1 MPLDDESLRGLLWLV
16 LEPLLVYN
24 PFLSLYYNPLTTPP
38 GPEIP
43 RTRYYNYLHQI
54 ALYLDALPRRRVR
67 VLIGDEVGLG
77 KTIEAIR
84 LIKYL
89 ISVGEAKKILII
101 APRSLIR
108 QWLHYEIRELM
119 YAPGV
124 VRVLSRRT
132 IDELMRLGSDGD
144 RLLVLLAPMDL
155 VKRGSLDKHAKGEFK
170 PYYEYVSSIKWD
182 LIVIDE
188 AHNIGFT
195 SSRESMRTA
204 RLKPLC
210 ERAKHLILLSATP
223 SLGTHRD
230 MLRRIS
236 LLVPDVSSKLRQIE
250 KSPSLRREFYEKIS
264 DLFVYRRTKELVN
277 KLESKQVFT
286 SLNSFLALVRLGEY
300 RELYEELGRF
310 TGELLQ
316 HLDTQGNALLKI
328 IILKRALSSPH
339 AFLKTFTRVMEKQG
353 PPPGIRVSDRLIE
366 GNPDALV
373 EAVLSYNLSSIPR
386 QLRER
391 ALALLDKFTAL
402 YQEGDPG
409 FKALAHLLHYV
420 ATGSG
425 ELPQELH
432 GDYIVF
438 SEYKDT
444 VKYLYE
450 KLVGFF
456 ESRGFKPDQGV
467 KQEVVEKSLK
477 GIEERGLSPRNLG
490 KYRGLIWDSM
500 EILVGRGIW
509 ILVAKLSSENLD
521 FAYLL
526 PAVVE
531 SVDSLKP
538 QRALKILLSTDV
550 ASEGLNLQDFNVV
563 ANYETPWSPV
573 KREQRIG
580 RVYRLRQSR
589 DCSVV
594 DFVRDAR
601 VEYEFYMKLLYKLLN
616 ILDQR
621 LVLKPVESILELY
634 VLRDDGGEYLAI
646 NEESVGSALVTLYEK
661 YARYPEQRYLEEALD
676 RAYRELLEKLRE
688 YKDIAEELSSRL
700 SNRDR
705 LPGAIKDYTGCDN
718 QDEFANTINAAVEAF
733 LGRWTR
739 DPPRALRELY
749 EYAFVPRG
757 GRMPLLLVVDEPG
770 FPGGWLGV
778 IDLMI
783 DRVLRYSTP
792 VLVYGDGDNKKIY
805 LGLDVLKWL
814 AEKLRKGVLRVVD
827 SGVEDL
833 SADMERLEKVKWE
846 IARKLNQVVEANL
859 RRKERDLEKL
869 LGVNIGSVGFF
880 EPRLRPMAVRLMG
893 VQGVREYEEFI
904 ASLPFDT
911 RRWMEEASVN
921 YVAGL
926 YEAKGCRILE
936 KNIGVEKPYD
946 ILAECPGG
954 SGIERLFIEVKSHL
968 GQILV
973 AELTESETE
982 FAEANPRNYV
992 VCNVAGLADEE
1003 PKSWTTLCGVYAD
1016 LPKTII
1022 KATRE
1027 ERRARII
1034 FKP

>member
-1 MPLDDESLRGLLWLV
+1 MPLDDESLRGLLRLV

-24 PFLSLYYNPLTTPP
+24 PFLSLYYNPLATPP

-89 ISVGEAKKILII
+89 VSVGEAKKILII

-124 VRVLSRRT
+124 VRVLSRRS
-132 IDELMRLGSDGD
+132 IDELMRQGVDGD

-155 VKRGSLDKHAKGEFK
+155 VKHGSLDKHAKGAYK
-170 PYYEYVSSIKWD
+170 PYYDFVSSVKWD

-195 SSRESMRTA
+195 SPRESMRTE
-204 RLKPLC
+204 RLRPLC
-210 ERAKHLILLSATP
+210 EKAKHLILLSATP
-223 SLGTHRD
+223 SRGTHRD

-236 LLVPDVSSKLRQIE
+236 LLVPEASGKLRQLE
-250 KSPSLRREFYEKIS
+250 KYPSLRREFYEKVS
-264 DLFVYRRTKELVN
+264 DLIVYRRTKDQVN
-277 KLESKQVFT
+277 DLEGKRVFT

-300 RELYEELGRF
+300 RGLYEELGEF
-310 TGELLQ
+310 IGELLQ
-316 HLDTQGNALLKI
+316 HLDTRGSALLKI

-353 PPPGIRVSDRLIE
+353 PPPGIKVSDRLIE

-386 QLRER
+386 QLHEK
-391 ALALLDKFTAL
+391 ALDLLDKFTAL
-402 YQEGDPG
+402 YEKGDPG
-409 FKALAHLLHYV
+409 FKALAHLLYYA
-420 ATGSG
+420 ATGSE

-444 VKYLYE
+444 VNYLYG

-467 KQEVVEKSLK
+467 KREVVEKSLK
-477 GIEERGLSPRNLG
+477 VIEERGLSPRNLG
-490 KYRGLIWDSM
+490 KYRTLIWNSM
-500 EILVGRGIW
+500 EILVGQGIW
-509 ILVAKLSSENLD
+509 ILVAKLSSDNLD

-550 ASEGLNLQDFNVV
+550 ASEGLNLQDFNIVV
-563 ANYETPWSPV
+563 NYETPWSPV

-616 ILDQR
+616 ILEQR

-634 VLRDDGGEYLAI
+634 VLRDQGEEYLAI
-646 NEESVGSALVTLYEK
+646 NEESVGSALVALYEN
-661 YARYPEQRYLEEALD
+661 YARYHEQRYLDEALD

-688 YKDIAEELSSRL
+688 YRDIAEELSSKL
-700 SNRDR
+700 SNLNRIPR
-705 LPGAIKDYTGCDN
+705 AIKDYTGCEN
-718 QDEFANTINAAVEAF
+718 QEEFANTINAAVEAF
-733 LGRWTR
+733 LGRKIS

-749 EYAFVPRG
+749 EYAFDPRG
-757 GRMPLLLVVDEPG
+757 GRTPLLLVIDEQG

-778 IDLMI
+778 VDLMI
-783 DRVLRYSTP
+783 DGVVRYSIP
-792 VLVYGDGDNKKIY
+792 FLVYGKEIS
-805 LGLDVLKWL
+805 LGIEVLKWL
-814 AEKLRKGVLRVVD
+814 ADKLREGRLMGVD
-827 SGVEDL
+827 SGVESLGTSMKVLQEAKGGIAKILNRVVEDL
-833 SADMERLEKVKWE
+833 TRKKEKDLERLLD
-846 IARKLNQVVEANL
+846 IR
-859 RRKERDLEKL
+859 
-869 LGVNIGSVGFF
+869 LGNVGDF
-880 EPRLRPMAVRLMG
+880 EPRLRPLAVRLMG
-893 VQGVREYEEFI
+893 VQGVR
-904 ASLPFDT
+904 
-911 RRWMEEASVN
+911 
-921 YVAGL
+921 
-926 YEAKGCRILE
+926 
-936 KNIGVEKPYD
+936 
-946 ILAECPGG
+946 
-954 SGIERLFIEVKSHL
+954 
-968 GQILV
+968 
-973 AELTESETE
+973 
-982 FAEANPRNYV
+982 
-992 VCNVAGLADEE
+992 
-1003 PKSWTTLCGVYAD
+1003 
-1016 LPKTII
+1016 
-1022 KATRE
+1022 
-1027 ERRARII
+1027 
-1034 FKP
+1034 

>member
-54 ALYLDALPRRRVR
+54 ALYLDALPRRRVK
-67 VLIGDEVGLG
+67 VLVGDEVGLG

-89 ISVGEAKKILII
+89 VSVGEAKKILII

-124 VRVLSRRT
+124 VRVLSRRS
-132 IDELMRLGSDGD
+132 IDELMRQGVDGD

-155 VKRGSLDKHAKGEFK
+155 VKHGSLDKHSKGAYK
-170 PYYEYVSSIKWD
+170 PYYDFVSSVKWD

-195 SSRESMRTA
+195 SPRESMRTE

-210 ERAKHLILLSATP
+210 EKAKHLILLSATP
-223 SLGTHRD
+223 SRGTHRD

-236 LLVPDVSSKLRQIE
+236 LLVPEASGKLRQLE
-250 KSPSLRREFYEKIS
+250 KYPGLRREFYEKVS
-264 DLFVYRRTKELVN
+264 DLIVYRRTKDQVN
-277 KLESKQVFT
+277 DWEGKRVFT

-300 RELYEELGRF
+300 RGLYEELGKF
-310 TGELLQ
+310 IGELLQ
-316 HLDTQGNALLKI
+316 HLDTRGSTLLKI

-353 PPPGIRVSDRLIE
+353 PPPGIKVSDRLIE

-386 QLRER
+386 QLHEK
-391 ALALLDKFTAL
+391 ALTLLDKFTAL
-402 YQEGDPG
+402 YEKGDPG
-409 FKALAHLLHYV
+409 FKALAHLLYYV
-420 ATGSG
+420 ATGSE

-444 VKYLYE
+444 VNYLYG

-456 ESRGFKPDQGV
+456 ESRGFKPDQEV
-467 KQEVVEKSLK
+467 KREIVEKSLK
-477 GIEERGLSPRNLG
+477 VIEERDLSPRNLG
-490 KYRGLIWDSM
+490 KYRALIWDSM
-500 EILVGRGIW
+500 EILVGQGIW
-509 ILVAKLSSENLD
+509 ILVAKLSSDNLD

-550 ASEGLNLQDFNVV
+550 ASEGLNLQDFNIVV
-563 ANYETPWSPV
+563 NYETPWSPV

-616 ILDQR
+616 ILEQR

-634 VLRDDGGEYLAI
+634 VLRDQGEEYLAI
-646 NEESVGSALVTLYEK
+646 NEESVGSALVALYEN
-661 YARYPEQRYLEEALD
+661 YARYHEQRYLDEALD

-688 YKDIAEELSSRL
+688 YKDVAENISSKK
-700 SNRDR
+700 RDR
-705 LPGAIKDYTGCDN
+705 KLVTLVIKSYTGCEN
-718 QDEFANTINAAVEAF
+718 QEEFANAINAAVEAF
-733 LGRWTR
+733 LGRKIS

-749 EYAFVPRG
+749 EYAFPRG
-757 GRMPLLLVVDEPG
+757 GRTPLLLVIDEQG

-778 IDLMI
+778 VDLMI
-783 DRVLRYSTP
+783 DRVVRYSIP
-792 VLVYGDGDNKKIY
+792 FLVYGEEIS
-805 LGLDVLKWL
+805 LGIEVLKWL
-814 AEKLRKGVLRVVD
+814 ADKLREGRLMVVD
-827 SGVEDL
+827 SGVKSLEASVKVLEEAKEGIAKILNRVVEDL
-833 SADMERLEKVKWE
+833 TRKKEKDLERL
-846 IARKLNQVVEANL
+846 LNI
-859 RRKERDLEKL
+859 R
-869 LGVNIGSVGFF
+869 LGNVGDF
-880 EPRLRPMAVRLMG
+880 EPRLRPLAVRLMG
-893 VQGVREYEEFI
+893 IQGAREYSEYI
-904 ASLPFDT
+904 ASLPLDT

-921 YVAGL
+921 HVAGL

-936 KNIGVEKPYD
+936 KNIGIEKPYD

-954 SGIERLFIEVKSHL
+954 SGFERVFIEVKSHL
-968 GQILV
+968 GQVLV

-992 VCNVAGLADEE
+992 VCNVAGLADKE
-1003 PKSWTTLCGVYAD
+1003 PKSWITVCGVYAE

-1034 FKP
+1034 FKL